1 MKLDKVLEALHIS
14 DKYQVEPLEGDS
26 VHADSIVNLKRRD
39 QENPRNFF
47 LKGYTEL
54 TNKAEI
60 GYADDEMIDDELYPY
75 GKLAGVFEYAAYKIY
90 KYIGVKVPKAFHIH
104 FNHIA
109 DRHELLVSAFKH
121 PKTFGDYFN
130 DKKKDGI
137 WHNQIRKQ
145 NIMYALFIGNSDF
158 HGGNV
163 AVKFGKNNEVK
174 DYYLFDLELSFRSIP
189 DNMEMFNFYLKIA
202 DKMDKKTRN
211 KQMRVIKNINL
222 KEINYIIDVA
232 REHSY
237 EVIKKSIPMS
247 NVFRRQKLRKWNVL
261 LDNIT
266 KKMKAN
272 IKKNKK
278 YLLEHYPV

>member
-14 DKYQVEPLEGDS
+14 DKYQIEPLEGDS

-130 DKKKDGI
+130 DKKKNDI
-137 WHNQIRKQ
+137 EDRKLKFASTLEPFLQ
-145 NIMYALFIGNSDF
+145 TYGKVFLNDF
-158 HGGNV
+158 YKYWTEPNKSNTKFRAELEKTWDV
-163 AVKFGKNNEVK
+163 ERRLETWARNDKNFKPPTKFGSSNQLPN
-174 DYYLFDLELSFRSIP
+174 
-189 DNMEMFNFYLKIA
+189 A
-202 DKMDKKTRN
+202 
-211 KQMRVIKNINL
+211 VI
-222 KEINYIIDVA
+222 
-232 REHSY
+232 
-237 EVIKKSIPMS
+237 
-247 NVFRRQKLRKWNVL
+247 
-261 LDNIT
+261 
-266 KKMKAN
+266 
-272 IKKNKK
+272 
-278 YLLEHYPV
+278 